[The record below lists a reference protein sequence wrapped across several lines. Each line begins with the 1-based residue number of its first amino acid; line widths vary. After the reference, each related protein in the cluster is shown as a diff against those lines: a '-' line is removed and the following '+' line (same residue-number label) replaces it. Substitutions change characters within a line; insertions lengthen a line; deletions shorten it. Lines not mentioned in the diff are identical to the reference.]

1 MSFPLAPSGGT
12 SCGNSLRR
20 VLYPIV
26 KVTCNLLNL
35 AEAKGTK
42 YVEANTLPG
51 SDFGWIVDAYHEKI
65 YRSACMLLMNRHEA
79 EDLTQ
84 DVFLAAMKSYSRFRG
99 ESSLYTWLYKI
110 MLNLFRKRRSR
121 KRLLQWNIGP
131 SDDEQD
137 DFQVLFADDGDTPEE
152 AAEKAERSKRVAD
165 VLKSLS
171 RKHREVVVLRF
182 FEDKSYH
189 EIAAVVGVSE
199 GTVKSRLHHAL
210 KLTGGRLQDLKPVRN
225 NPPTA

>member
-1 MSFPLAPSGGT
+1 MT
-12 SCGNSLRR
+12 ED
-20 VLYPIV
+20 
-26 KVTCNLLNL
+26 LLNL
-35 AEAKGTK
+35 ADSKGTK

-51 SDFGWIVDAYHEKI
+51 SDFGWIVDAYHDKI
-65 YRSACMLLMNRHEA
+65 YRSACMLLMNRTEA

-110 MLNLFRKRRSR
+110 MLNLFRKKRSR
-121 KRLLQWNIGP
+121 NRLLQWNIGP
-131 SDDEQD
+131 ANDEQD
-137 DFQVLFADDGDTPEE
+137 DFQVLFADDGDTPDE
-152 AAEKAERSKRVAD
+152 AAEKSERSRRVSD
-165 VLKSLS
+165 VLKTLS
-171 RKHREVVVLRF
+171 KKHREVVVLRF

-189 EIAAVVGVSE
+189 EIAGIVGVSE

-225 NPPTA
+225 NPPVA